1 MHYINL
7 KLVIFR
13 STEVHLSVE
22 MLLPPVKYVF
32 FTDPVTEESL
42 AKKGFV
48 SPEDVLR
55 LPRITES

>member
-1 MHYINL
+1 MYCINL
-7 KLVIFR
+7 KLAIFR
-13 STEVHLSVE
+13 STEVQLSAE
-22 MLLPPVKYVF
+22 MYVS